1 MEWID
6 TLLALAGIAL
16 MAVTVLVALAAI
28 AGWAWF
34 NRAVQNTARETA
46 QKTANEE
53 LRKFL
58 AESNIRG
65 MLKEAVKEEAD
76 VLYSDM
82 DKSPGHDAG
91 GVIMQ
96 SKGEDK

>member
-1 MEWID
+1 
-6 TLLALAGIAL
+6 
-16 MAVTVLVALAAI
+16 MAEIVLGFASVAVALFAVI
-28 AGWAWF
+28 AGLATIGGWVWF
-34 NRAVQNTARETA
+34 NRAAKIAARETA